1 MLLHLQMFIHNYLF
15 IIHSIYLFIIYSV
28 IIYIYGTD

>member
-1 MLLHLQMFIHNYLF
+1 MLLLLQMFIHNYLF